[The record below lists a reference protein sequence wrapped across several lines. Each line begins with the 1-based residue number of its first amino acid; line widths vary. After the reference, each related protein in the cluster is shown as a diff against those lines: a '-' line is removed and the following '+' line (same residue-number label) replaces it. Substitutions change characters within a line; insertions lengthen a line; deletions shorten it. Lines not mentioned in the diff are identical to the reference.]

1 MTATVSRLPRFLGG
15 GRVKEQPEGEPVFA
29 GYDAQLECLMACIE
43 ELSRLEGRKGAAV
56 RRQTLDWICERFAL
70 EDNERAAQARE
81 VE

>member
-1 MTATVSRLPRFLGG
+1 MAVLNWRRAAEVDKAKPDDALLY
-15 GRVKEQPEGEPVFA
+15 A
-29 GYDAQLECLMACIE
+29 GYDPQLECLMACIE

-70 EDNERAAQARE
+70 EDNTKAEEARH

>member
-1 MTATVSRLPRFLGG
+1 MSRVLNWRKAAAAVDQAKPSDELLY
-15 GRVKEQPEGEPVFA
+15 A
-29 GYDAQLECLMACIE
+29 GYDHQLECLMACVE

-70 EDNERAAQARE
+70 EDNTKADQARE